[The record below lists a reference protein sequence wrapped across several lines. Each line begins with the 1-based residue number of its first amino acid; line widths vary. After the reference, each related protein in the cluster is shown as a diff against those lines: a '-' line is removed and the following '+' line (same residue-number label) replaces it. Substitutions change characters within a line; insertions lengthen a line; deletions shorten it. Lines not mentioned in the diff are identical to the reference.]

1 MHPTKLAAP
10 AVVFFLLISVS
21 LAAQNTTASVVIS
34 VVDPSGSGVPHAFVR
49 VIPAPDPA
57 QKPETDEKGKL
68 ALGLKAGSYALF
80 VQVGGFKRFVTHIE
94 VKSTDKVQTVPVVL
108 EVADALIAVGPAK
121 DEVQLYTYPYHDP
134 VARSA
139 SDLKALPHIT
149 VTIHNPHTG
158 ADETY
163 SGVRVA
169 DLLLP
174 LGVPLR
180 GELRGVALSYYLVA
194 TGSDG
199 YQVVLALAEVDPS
212 FHSGEV
218 VVADAMNG
226 KPLSRPTGP
235 FRLVVT
241 EDKRPARS
249 VHDLISLAVE
259 STK

>member
-1 MHPTKLAAP
+1 MHPTKLAAR
-10 AVVFFLLISVS
+10 AVVFLLLISVS
-21 LAAQNTTASVVIS
+21 LAAQNTNTSVVIS
-34 VVDPSGSGVPHAFVR
+34 VVDPSGSGVSHAFVR

-68 ALGLKAGSYALF
+68 ALDLKAGSYALF
-80 VQVGGFKRFVTHIE
+80 VQGRGFKRFVTHIN
-94 VKSTDKVQTVPVVL
+94 VKSAEVQTIPVVL
-108 EVADALIAVGPAK
+108 EVADAPIVVGPAK
-121 DEVQLYTYPYHDP
+121 DEVELYTYPYHDP

-139 SDLKALPHIT
+139 FDLKALPHIT
-149 VTIHNPHTG
+149 VTIHNPHTR

-169 DLLLP
+169 DLLSP
-174 LGVPLR
+174 LGVPL
-180 GELRGVALSYYLVA
+180 GSELRGVALSYYLVA

-199 YQVVLALAEVDPS
+199 YQVILALAEVDPS

-226 KPLSRPTGP
+226 KPLARPSGP